1 MAEKVTFNG
10 EILFPNEYLAA
21 ADLKGKDVTITITSV
36 TREMLKKKGGK
47 DKKETILRFAKTTK
61 KLVCNKTNAGSIA
74 VLHGAKAEKWPGK
87 MITVYPTRCLAF
99 GEMVDCIRIREN
111 KPRQTEAIVN
121 PPSEMSGPTDDQFGG
136 APEMEPDQTFEPDSS
151 QLMVKDEDTIGDG
164 SNPEPT
170 LDRLPST
177 LPDEARKDLNW
188 LTKHVLGSNRPAGA
202 TTVVQTLKAFK
213 AKLGVNSWEKLSPS
227 QQDGIYTALMTD
239 SFWS

>member
-1 MAEKVTFNG
+1 MGSKVALRG
-10 EILFPNEYLAA
+10 ELMFPSQYLSAI
-21 ADLKGKDVTITITSV
+21 DLRGQDVEVQISAVSFGDLQMVGGAKARKPVMSFQGKQK
-36 TREMLKKKGGK
+36 R
-47 DKKETILRFAKTTK
+47 
-61 KLVCNKTNAGSIA
+61 LVLNKTNAESIA
-74 VLHGAKAEKWPGK
+74 AQYGTKAEAWVGK
-87 MITVYPTRCLAF
+87 KITIYPTRTRF
-99 GEMVDCIRIREN
+99 GSKVVDCIRVKEPN
-111 KPRQTEAIVN
+111 SN
-121 PPSEMSGPTDDQFGG
+121 PDSYEPSGG
-136 APEMEPDQTFEPDSS
+136 DFFSEGSEPDSS
-151 QLMVKDEDTIGDG
+151 QLMAKDEDTVNSGTAPDPDVEQHEE
-164 SNPEPT
+164 SPT